1 MGDTLKRADYL
12 SLLGST
18 RQKKKRELLIDFASS
33 KDIRAVLEIVY
44 NLLYGDIPLST
55 IQRRTLRK
63 YQSTLRQIVSR
74 KASLQQKR
82 QILKQDG
89 GFLPTLIP
97 IALSVLSSLVK

>member
-1 MGDTLKRADYL
+1 MGDTLKRSDYL

-44 NLLYGDIPLST
+44 NLLYGNLPLSSA
-55 IQRRTLRK
+55 QRRTLRK
-63 YQSTLRQIVSR
+63 YQSTLRQIVS
-74 KASLQQKR
+74 KTASLKR
-82 QILKQDG
+82 KREILKQDG

-97 IALSVLSSLVK
+97 IALSVLSSLIK